1 MQVAYCIKPFD
12 NEEEEEGCVWEFPY
26 VYEVMIIRCVRFS
39 DVCVW
44 PGQGTLH
51 HVLHF
56 VSALVEIYL
65 YGSSSMCA
73 KPSIVGEI
81 LLKIVTK
88 LQELQ

>member
-12 NEEEEEGCVWEFPY
+12 NEEEEEGCVW
-26 VYEVMIIRCVRFS
+26 VSCAYEVMIVPCVRLN
-39 DVCVW
+39 DVRIW

-65 YGSSSMCA
+65 YGSSSMCV

-88 LQELQ
+88 LQELE